1 MNKSYFSICFVL
13 NFFYQSLVVCNSKN
27 FTSLVRFIPE
37 YFIVF
42 DAIVAEILS
51 FFFRHS
57 IDSWIYCYIY
67 IFTCFSTWWFCILKP
82 YWSFWLVLAVF
93 CGVFGIFYMWDHI
106 ICKKKK
112 KKKSNFIF
120 SSFPVWKSFISFS
133 FPISLAKISSTLLNR
148 SVRVGILVLFLILD
162 KYSTFYHWV

>member
-106 ICKKKK
+106 ICKKKAILFFLPFLFG
-112 KKKSNFIF
+112 SLLFLF
-120 SSFPVWKSFISFS
+120 LSQFLWQRFPVLCWIGVWEWA
-133 FPISLAKISSTLLNR
+133 SL
-148 SVRVGILVLFLILD
+148 F
-162 KYSTFYHWV
+162 YSWS